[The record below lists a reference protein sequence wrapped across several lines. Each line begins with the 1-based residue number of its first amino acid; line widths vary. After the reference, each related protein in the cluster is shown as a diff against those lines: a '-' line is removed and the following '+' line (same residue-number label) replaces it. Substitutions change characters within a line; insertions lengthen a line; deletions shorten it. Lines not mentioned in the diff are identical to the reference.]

1 MTRRSAFSKIAAGLE
16 DAIAI
21 AEGRLPP
28 ETYAVHVPETVD
40 VRGIRRKLSLTQTEF
55 ARRYGF
61 SAAAVREWEQQRRR
75 PEAAARVLL
84 TIIDRE
90 PEAVERALRT
100 VSTDSSPIRA

>member
-1 MTRRSAFSKIAAGLE
+1 MTERSAISKIAAGLE

-28 ETYAVHVPETVD
+28 ETYAIHVPDTVD
-40 VRGIRRKLSLTQTEF
+40 VRGIRRRMSLTQTEF

-84 TIIDRE
+84 TVIDRE
-90 PEAVERALRT
+90 PEAVERALRS
-100 VSTDSSPIRA
+100 VGASSSADRA